1 MSSKSAPSNSRAPFL
16 SSGAMRWGWLSIF
29 LVVLLEVYLWTKG
42 GDQSF
47 VKAFQFH
54 VYAFSGMVCSVL
66 LHMKHAR
73 ASVVIHCGKE
83 CSIMYMQQ
91 KNLLHTNGWGW
102 DAMEVLI
109 GVKT

>member
-16 SSGAMRWGWLSIF
+16 SSGAMRWGWLSLF

-54 VYAFSGMVCSVL
+54 VYAFSGMV
-66 LHMKHAR
+66 HA
-73 ASVVIHCGKE
+73 AYGAYLVIHCGKE
-83 CSIMYMQQ
+83 C
-91 KNLLHTNGWGW
+91 
-102 DAMEVLI
+102 DAP
-109 GVKT
+109 

>member
-1 MSSKSAPSNSRAPFL
+1 MFSNSAPSNSRDPFL
-16 SSGAMRWGWLSIF
+16 SSGVMCWGQLSLFFVI
-29 LVVLLEVYLWTKG
+29 LLEWTEG

-54 VYAFSGMVCSVL
+54 VYAFSGMVRSV

-83 CSIMYMQQ
+83 CSIMYMQ
-91 KNLLHTNGWGW
+91 NPN
-102 DAMEVLI
+102 A
-109 GVKT
+109 

>member
-16 SSGAMRWGWLSIF
+16 SSGAMRWGWLSLF
-29 LVVLLEVYLWTKG
+29 LVILLEVYLWTKG

-47 VKAFQFH
+47 VKAFRFH
-54 VYAFSGMVCSVL
+54 VYAFSGMVWSVL

-91 KNLLHTNGWGW
+91 KTCCIQMGGAGMPWRC
-102 DAMEVLI
+102 
-109 GVKT
+109 

>member
-1 MSSKSAPSNSRAPFL
+1 MFSNSVSSNSRAPFL
-16 SSGAMRWGWLSIF
+16 SSGIMHWGRLSCF
-29 LVVLLEVYLWTKG
+29 LVILLEWTEG

-54 VYAFSGMVCSVL
+54 HFHVYAFSGMVWSVL
-66 LHMKHAR
+66 LHIKHAR

-91 KNLLHTNGWGW
+91 KTCCIQMGGAGMPWRC
-102 DAMEVLI
+102 
-109 GVKT
+109 